1 MSLLCITGVLS
12 VDHYALQGVDCAV
25 ELRISLLVRQFLF
38 VPGQRTITTP
48 QNQRFL
54 LIRCERSLDIWS
66 DTVLMDYLS
75 TRRVIFSSSQAQTGT
90 VRQLDHRLNRA
101 FAERSVSHDDSSV
114 EILQRPGNDFRTARA
129 AQNLRPA

>member
-54 LIRCERSLDIWS
+54 LIRCQRSLDIWS
-66 DTVLMDYLS
+66 DTVLMDYLP
-75 TRRVIFSSSQAQTGT
+75 TRRVVFTSIQAQSRT
-90 VRQLDHRLNRA
+90 VRQLDQCLNRA
-101 FAERSVSHDDSSV
+101 FAGGTVSHDASAGQ
-114 EILQRPGNDFRTARA
+114 ILHRTG
-129 AQNLRPA
+129 

>member
-1 MSLLCITGVLS
+1 MSLLCIAGVLS

-66 DTVLMDYLS
+66 DTVLMDYLP
-75 TRRVIFSSSQAQTGT
+75 TRRVIFSSSQPQAGT
-90 VRQLDHRLNRA
+90 VRQLDHSLNRA
-101 FAERSVSHDDSSV
+101 FPQRSVSHTDSSGQT
-114 EILQRPGNDFRTARA
+114 LPH
-129 AQNLRPA
+129 